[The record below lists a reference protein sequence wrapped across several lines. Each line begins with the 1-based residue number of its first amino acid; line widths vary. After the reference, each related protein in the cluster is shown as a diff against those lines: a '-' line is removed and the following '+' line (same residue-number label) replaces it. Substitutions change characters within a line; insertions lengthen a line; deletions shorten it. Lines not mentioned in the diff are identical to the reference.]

1 MRSFGGDRLITRMV
15 NKASTTHRVVARAAS
30 DAGGSAR
37 RRRTRGRPKGG
48 AAIDVREKLLF
59 AARDLFLRYG
69 YRSVSSRQIATAAGA
84 NVAMIRYYFGG
95 KPGLYKEVC
104 NGIVQPLRGRIDAMT
119 DGAVTVEIGALVGAA
134 MRMWATNPW
143 LPGLIVREVLMPD
156 GPLRA
161 LFVREFPERLVPLIE
176 KLVRKE
182 MEGGRLR
189 ADLDPHLTVLSMISL
204 GLFPFL
210 ALPVTSKVFGV
221 RQDEEFLQRLVHHT
235 TELLAR
241 GLAAPAGPEKKS

>member
-1 MRSFGGDRLITRMV
+1 MV
-15 NKASTTHRVVARAAS
+15 NKAEHTTAT
-30 DAGGSAR
+30 R
-37 RRRTRGRPKGG
+37 RRRPRGRPKS
-48 AAIDVREKLLF
+48 AASDDVREKLLT

-104 NGIVQPLRGRIDAMT
+104 NGVIQPVRARIDAMAGGT
-119 DGAVTVEIGALVGAA
+119 ASVELNAVLVAA
-134 MRMWATNPW
+134 MRMYATNPW

-161 LFVREFPERLVPLIE
+161 MFVKEFPERLVPLAE
-176 KLVRKE
+176 KLVRMQIE
-182 MEGGRLR
+182 SGVLR
-189 ADLDPHLTVLSMISL
+189 SDLDPKLTVLSMISL
-204 GLFPFL
+204 ALFPFL

-221 RQDEEFLQRLVHHT
+221 RHDEEFLQRLAQHT
-235 TELLAR
+235 TELIAR
-241 GLAAPAGPEKKS
+241 GFYAPAAPEKKS

>member
-1 MRSFGGDRLITRMV
+1 MV
-15 NKASTTHRVVARAAS
+15 NKPAPARRSPARAAS
-30 DAGGSAR
+30 EHSPGTR
-37 RRRTRGRPKGG
+37 RRRARGRPRSG
-48 AAIDVREKLLF
+48 ATDDVREKLL
-59 AARDLFLRYG
+59 ASARDLFLRYG

-104 NGIVQPLRGRIDAMT
+104 SGVIQPVRARIDAMT
-119 DGAVTVEIGALVGAA
+119 DGTTHVEIGVLLGAA

-143 LPGLIVREVLMPD
+143 LPGLIIREVLMPD

-161 LFVREFPERLVPLIE
+161 MFVREFPERLVPLVE
-176 KLVRKE
+176 KLVRQE
-182 MEGGRLR
+182 MERGHLR
-189 ADLDPHLTVLSMISL
+189 ADLDPKLTVLSMISL

-241 GLAAPAGPEKKS
+241 GLAGPAAPEKKS

>member
-1 MRSFGGDRLITRMV
+1 MV
-15 NKASTTHRVVARAAS
+15 NKGSAST
-30 DAGGSAR
+30 AR

-48 AAIDVREKLLF
+48 ASDDVREKLL
-59 AARDLFLRYG
+59 ACARDLFLKYG
-69 YRSVSSRQIATAAGA
+69 YRAVSSRQIAAAANA

-104 NGIVQPLRGRIDAMT
+104 NGLVQPLRARIDAMGEET
-119 DGAVTVEIGALVGAA
+119 VTVQLTPLLGAA

-143 LPGLIVREVLMPD
+143 LPGLIIREVLSPD

-161 LFVREFPERLVPLIE
+161 MFVREFPERLVPMIE
-176 KLVRKE
+176 KLVRAGIE
-182 MEGGRLR
+182 RGQLR
-189 ADLDPHLTVLSMISL
+189 ADLDPRLTVLSMISL

-221 RQDEEFLQRLVHHT
+221 RQEEEFLQRLIHHT
-235 TELLAR
+235 SDVLAR
-241 GLAAPAGPEKKS
+241 GIRAPDAKESES